1 MRQLLSLFFVLVFSA
16 FLATPTFVILV
27 DTSAEISFVHHAT
40 EEEKTHNERF
50 VDESESKQI
59 NKLYAVDSNH
69 FGLHTN
75 HNLNAPQT
83 LWSAV
88 YFEINSP
95 PPETV

>member
-1 MRQLLSLFFVLVFSA
+1 MRQLLSLFFVFVFSA
-16 FLATPTFVILV
+16 FLATPTFVVLV
-27 DTSAEISFVHHAT
+27 DTSAEISFVHHVT

-59 NKLYAVDSNH
+59 NKFYAVDFIH
-69 FGLHTN
+69 FGLHTS
-75 HNLNAPQT
+75 HNLNAPQI